1 MRENCG
7 IVTRISALILA
18 LFTFFIAM
26 GCPLVSATGTTSI
39 AIRKIDDACFDLT
52 GKGQFNSMA
61 VYGNYLYI
69 ADRNGSSGTVFVYD
83 ISNPEMPVLQ
93 TTTDERLNER
103 PNPDVFQ
110 VMMIQDGYLYF
121 AVCPG
126 SGAIDTVGG
135 EVRKFDL
142 HDTPE
147 DPKYIATYK
156 TTTPRLGGLAVI
168 DGELIAGSGSSN
180 TVSVWQDDKTENAT
194 GETVEVSTIRTVNNQ
209 HIRNGIYMPYGNGDV
224 LYCYSMYKQAF
235 YVVPSALNVTDKM
248 YARLTGTK
256 AAAISET
263 TGYAY
268 AVKKD
273 NGGLAI
279 IDLDEG
285 YQGEAFKS
293 ITTISPTDLGTTA
306 LTNTICYGYVHG
318 NYLIFVGNGATD
330 KLVVFDISQPLSPKL
345 ISDNIVLSASHVT
358 AVGDYIYT
366 DLMKAVDG
374 VYHSYLDCFKIK
386 NYNFTILQSQGVTAL
401 PYDIE
406 GTAPAGCEVKLSL
419 KSAEMSVAKT
429 FTIPVDASGWKKTLA
444 VDEIYDGSY
453 TVTAELYDS
462 GDKVL
467 TKTSTLSVNLPG
479 YDEPDSRNTLVN
491 ESDAS
496 SLTILS
502 YPLDYDTNKVT
513 IIGVVPMGDR
523 IGFKEV
529 YCQATDPNGVSLL
542 TETQASMGQFNFTV
556 DLGVTPVDNRDYTI
570 AVTCEGVTT
579 PVTATFRFY
588 GENFRNAA
596 LRDVDAATGETMAE
610 TLATYNGVLLLDM
623 GEGSDYAG
631 LLNKQTV
638 LDAIADANITQS
650 SAGFDE
656 IREIFS
662 SAVAEQKNVENLIAT
677 IDACTTEDD
686 VQNLIGTNATLLGI
700 DLENDEY
707 KDLSDEAKKSICKD
721 IISYEGTLTEEVVR
735 DLYSEESCLLRLIN
749 TSDMTVIGNY
759 LLKYKTELGLLQ
771 VAIDKYDVLTSNQY
785 ISELATIHR
794 TMARIDKADYFASIP
809 DIATLF
815 NNTLAT
821 ITIPSSQ
828 QKDNNDRGKGSSTGG
843 GGFISGATIPIIQDK
858 PVVSQEKFSD
868 LGSVAWAEEA
878 ILYLAD
884 KGIVAGRTS
893 TTFAPNDSLRREEF
907 VKLLVMSAGVEL
919 QEVSDE
925 YSDVDVSAWY
935 APYVITASRM
945 GIVNGTGDGKFGV
958 GEELTR
964 EQMAVMLE
972 RFITNQN
979 MEMEKKQTVAFEDE
993 ISEYAKES
1001 VQRLAE
1007 WGIMNG
1013 TSENAFQGKE
1023 ISTRAMGAKVLYE
1036 LLLLVEGR

>member
-1 MRENCG
+1 M
-7 IVTRISALILA
+7 ISSLAALIPFNFL
-18 LFTFFIAM
+18 
-26 GCPLVSATGTTSI
+26 GVYSATKSSIITLATTL
-39 AIRKIDDACFDLT
+39 K
-52 GKGQFNSMA
+52 
-61 VYGNYLYI
+61 
-69 ADRNGSSGTVFVYD
+69 
-83 ISNPEMPVLQ
+83 
-93 TTTDERLNER
+93 NE
-103 PNPDVFQ
+103 
-110 VMMIQDGYLYF
+110 L
-121 AVCPG
+121 
-126 SGAIDTVGG
+126 
-135 EVRKFDL
+135 
-142 HDTPE
+142 
-147 DPKYIATYK
+147 
-156 TTTPRLGGLAVI
+156 
-168 DGELIAGSGSSN
+168 
-180 TVSVWQDDKTENAT
+180 
-194 GETVEVSTIRTVNNQ
+194 
-209 HIRNGIYMPYGNGDV
+209 
-224 LYCYSMYKQAF
+224 
-235 YVVPSALNVTDKM
+235 
-248 YARLTGTK
+248 
-256 AAAISET
+256 
-263 TGYAY
+263 
-268 AVKKD
+268 
-273 NGGLAI
+273 
-279 IDLDEG
+279 
-285 YQGEAFKS
+285 
-293 ITTISPTDLGTTA
+293 
-306 LTNTICYGYVHG
+306 
-318 NYLIFVGNGATD
+318 
-330 KLVVFDISQPLSPKL
+330 KL

-1036 LLLLVEGR
+1036 LLLLVEGRLSYKLQYSGPFLRSE